1 MDSAS
6 CEVSGLE
13 VNGEGDY
20 ARCERY
26 LDRAKKL
33 DPDGELDP
41 DVQSMRDEIHLHRFG
56 YMIEPEAG
64 MPPPPY

>member
-1 MDSAS
+1 MPPKLWREFAHEA
-6 CEVSGLE
+6 CVQ
-13 VNGEGDY
+13 VDY

-41 DVQSMRDEIHLHRFG
+41 DVQSMRYEIHLHRFG
-56 YMIEPEAG
+56 YMVEPEAG
-64 MPPPPY
+64 IPPPPC